1 MQLGLLL
8 LDINVLWRGNM
19 GQIISGKEIAS
30 KIRKEM
36 ALKIETLKAEQ
47 NINIGLAAVA
57 LEKDDASGSY
67 LKNLE
72 KVCNEVGV
80 TFHLYELEKNI
91 TEDNMIKFIHELNN
105 RHDIHGIIVQVPL
118 PKYINED
125 KIAKAIA
132 LNKDVDCFNPEN
144 LGKLF
149 RGERCLYPCTPKGI
163 MRMLSEA
170 GVELSGKKA
179 VVVGRSNIVGKPAA
193 IMLLDK
199 NATVTICHS
208 KTKDLEN
215 QLVDFDIIVSAVGV
229 PGLIKGN
236 MIKDGAVVI
245 DAGTRIV
252 EGSLKGDVDF
262 ESVLPKASLI
272 TPVPGGVGA
281 MTTTMLIENVLE
293 ASGYYE

>member
-1 MQLGLLL
+1 
-8 LDINVLWRGNM
+8 M

-36 ALKIETLKAEQ
+36 AMKITDLKKSK
-47 NINIGLAAVA
+47 NISIGLAAVA

-67 LKNLE
+67 LRNLE

-80 TFHLYELEKNI
+80 EFHLYELEKNI
-91 TEDNMIKFIHELNN
+91 SEENMINFIYELNN
-105 RHDIHGIIVQVPL
+105 RKDIHGIIVQVPL
-118 PKYINED
+118 PKYIDED
-125 KIAKAIA
+125 KIAKAIS

-149 RGERCLYPCTPKGI
+149 RGEKCLQPCTPKGI
-163 MRMLSEA
+163 MRLLKEA
-170 GVELSGKKA
+170 NVELSGKKA
-179 VVVGRSNIVGKPAA
+179 AVVGRSNIVGKPAA
-193 IMLLDK
+193 ILLLDK

-208 KTKDLEN
+208 KTKDLEK
-215 QLVDFDIIVSAVGV
+215 QLLDSDIIVSAVGV

-236 MIKDGAVVI
+236 MIKEGVVII

-252 EGSLKGDVDF
+252 DGVLKGDVDF
-262 ESVLPKASLI
+262 DSVFEVASLL